1 MGNAK
6 VIKNENSVNNTNS
19 TKKSIGKIIVD
30 NITGI
35 FVPII
40 NYLTAASILKSVIVL
55 LAGFGVLDTAGG
67 VYQIFYAV
75 SDGFFYFLPVFLA
88 ITAAKQWKT
97 DMFISLL
104 IPVAMLYPDLVA
116 ILENNQSL
124 SIFGLTAQP
133 AIYHSGVIPVL
144 LAVGLLHFVEIPC
157 DKFIPQAVKGF
168 LKPIICCLIVLPIT
182 FLLFGPLGSWIGD
195 GLTKLFFILYD
206 WNPIV
211 AGVFMGFAIQPM
223 VVVGAHWSIVPVSIA
238 SITANGYD
246 VILPLLGGAVYGQ
259 CGACLAMGII
269 YKSKE
274 QKTIAFQAA
283 LSAALGVTEPSLYGV
298 TLKTPRAMISACIA
312 GACGGAIAG
321 IAGAHCT
328 SFAFP
333 SFITSVAYVGPGFV
347 WFLISMAAALPI
359 GFALTIIQK
368 KMIKSEN

>member
-1 MGNAK
+1 M
-6 VIKNENSVNNTNS
+6 ENTEKS
-19 TKKSIGKIIVD
+19 KKRIGKLIVD

-88 ITAAKQWKT
+88 ITASKQWKT
-97 DMFISLL
+97 DMYISLL

-116 ILENNQSL
+116 ILENGKSL
-124 SIFGLTAQP
+124 SLLGLTAQP

-157 DKFIPQAVKGF
+157 DKFLPGAIKGF
-168 LKPIICCLIVLPIT
+168 LKPIICCLVVLPFT
-182 FLLFGPLGSWIGD
+182 FLLFGPVGSWIGS
-195 GLTKLFFILYD
+195 GLTKLFFLLYD
-206 WNPIV
+206 WNAVI
-211 AGVFMGFAIQPM
+211 AGIFMGFLIQPM
-223 VVVGAHWSIVPVSIA
+223 VVVGGHWSIVPVSIS
-238 SITANGYD
+238 SIATNGYD

-259 CGACLAMGII
+259 CGACLAMGIL
-269 YKSKE
+269 YREKE

-347 WFLISMAAALPI
+347 WFLVSMAVALPI
-359 GFALTIIQK
+359 GFVLTIIQK
-368 KMIKSEN
+368 KALMKNI

>member
-1 MGNAK
+1 MKEQDNIQKDKQKKNPGK
-6 VIKNENSVNNTNS
+6 V
-19 TKKSIGKIIVD
+19 IVD

-55 LAGFGVLDTAGG
+55 LAGFGVLDTASG

-75 SDGFFYFLPVFLA
+75 SDGFFFFLPFFLA

-116 ILENNQSL
+116 ILEHDKSL

-157 DKFIPQAVKGF
+157 DKFLPNAIKGF
-168 LKPIICCLIVLPIT
+168 VKPIICCLIVLPVT
-182 FLLFGPLGSWIGD
+182 FLLFGPMGTWIGD
-195 GLTKLFFILYD
+195 GLTKLFFVLYN

-211 AGVFMGFAIQPM
+211 AGIFMGFAIQPM
-223 VVVGAHWSIVPVSIA
+223 VVIGAHWSIVPVSIA
-238 SITANGYD
+238 SIAANGYD

-269 YKSKE
+269 YREKA

-347 WFLISMAAALPI
+347 WFLVSMAIALPI
-359 GFALTIIQK
+359 GFVLTIIQK
-368 KMIKSEN
+368 KALGK